1 VVMTHI
7 VFLFVFILV
16 EPLIGVKPHETQIT
30 TFLVAYSA
38 STALPINHRNL
49 FNITQARS
57 P

>member
-1 VVMTHI
+1 MTHI